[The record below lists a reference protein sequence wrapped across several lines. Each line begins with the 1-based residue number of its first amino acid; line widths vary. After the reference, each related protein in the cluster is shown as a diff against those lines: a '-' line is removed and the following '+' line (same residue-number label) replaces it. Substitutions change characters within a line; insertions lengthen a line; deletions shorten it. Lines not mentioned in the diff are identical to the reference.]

1 MSENRFKVSK
11 ASNDGAENTK
21 ETYRR
26 VNLSTDIEVN
36 IIEPCKWSWNRP
48 RPRALKISYI
58 FCHTPLVQGFF
69 FWQPVLFMWSLLFFF
84 FSKQHFRR
92 TLTNVYFI
100 QSCCFLSRVRKVY
113 ILHLL
118 LTAPERKANKKSSLL
133 TGKAGNLALYE
144 VKIVFFLQMC
154 RIYLFLRS
162 LLFSRRVCTVH
173 FKHFVWS
180 IVFLHTGWNP

>member
-1 MSENRFKVSK
+1 MKLKPTETTC
-11 ASNDGAENTK
+11 TK
-21 ETYRR
+21 
-26 VNLSTDIEVN
+26 NILHFLSHST
-36 IIEPCKWSWNRP
+36 CSR
-48 RPRALKISYI
+48 
-58 FCHTPLVQGFF
+58 FF
-69 FWQPVLFMWSLLFFF
+69 FLAAGAFHVIPAVFF

-118 LTAPERKANKKSSLL
+118 LTAPERKANKKSNLL

-173 FKHFVWS
+173 FKHFV
-180 IVFLHTGWNP
+180 

>member
-1 MSENRFKVSK
+1 MKLKPTETTC
-11 ASNDGAENTK
+11 TK
-21 ETYRR
+21 
-26 VNLSTDIEVN
+26 NILHFLSHST
-36 IIEPCKWSWNRP
+36 CSR
-48 RPRALKISYI
+48 
-58 FCHTPLVQGFF
+58 FF
-69 FWQPVLFMWSLLFFF
+69 FWQPCFSCDPCCF

-144 VKIVFFLQMC
+144 VKIVFFLPMC

-162 LLFSRRVCTVH
+162 LLFSRRMCTVH
-173 FKHFVWS
+173 FKHFV
-180 IVFLHTGWNP
+180 